1 MGALSEDPGGSLV
14 WLQACMGLA
23 LLLCI
28 NDVQCVKPRVTIA
41 GHYVDI
47 VLMCLHVIN
56 MKIIKNTDKI
66 QIMQSSSGLILD
78 IRQLKYVVQS
88 TANKA
93 L

>member
-1 MGALSEDPGGSLV
+1 MGALSEDAGGFLV

-28 NDVQCVKPRVTIA
+28 NDVQFVKPCVANA

-66 QIMQSSSGLILD
+66 QAQQSL
-78 IRQLKYVVQS
+78 V
-88 TANKA
+88 
-93 L
+93 

>member
-28 NDVQCVKPRVTIA
+28 NDVQCVKPHVTNA
-41 GHYVDI
+41 GHYVYI

-56 MKIIKNTDKI
+56 ENLMSNFRHQTIKIC
-66 QIMQSSSGLILD
+66 L
-78 IRQLKYVVQS
+78 Y
-88 TANKA
+88 
-93 L
+93 